1 MTYLDNLSFNTGL
14 NQNISLLV
22 ISSLFRKL
30 NIINHL
36 KFIKNLMNYVFDVK
50 GTLFNTKAFFSSDD
64 LFLINYKRRNFFP
77 NISSN
82 HGRVMVTTS
91 LGLFSKMLNKG
102 KSFIRSKMVYL
113 ITMSFFRKVLIY
125 SSFRN
130 LTLFIKNEPLYL
142 NELLSTLFKPVV
154 GFYKHPFNNYLVDEK
169 LIKTAYKFNSILFI
183 NNKKFTI
190 QKTRKRGR
198 LKRRIIKRL
207 ISVNKVLD

>member
-1 MTYLDNLSFNTGL
+1 
-14 NQNISLLV
+14 
-22 ISSLFRKL
+22 
-30 NIINHL
+30 
-36 KFIKNLMNYVFDVK
+36 MNYIFNIK
-50 GTLFNTKAFFSSDD
+50 GTLFNNKSFFNVDD

-77 NISSN
+77 NISSSK
-82 HGRVMVTTS
+82 GQVVVTTS

-130 LTLFIKNEPLYL
+130 LSLFIKNEPLYL
-142 NELLSTLFKPVV
+142 NELLSTLFKPVI

-169 LIKTAYKFNSILFI
+169 LIKTSYRFNNILFI
-183 NNKKFTI
+183 NNKKFTV

-207 ISVNKVLD
+207 VSINKVLD